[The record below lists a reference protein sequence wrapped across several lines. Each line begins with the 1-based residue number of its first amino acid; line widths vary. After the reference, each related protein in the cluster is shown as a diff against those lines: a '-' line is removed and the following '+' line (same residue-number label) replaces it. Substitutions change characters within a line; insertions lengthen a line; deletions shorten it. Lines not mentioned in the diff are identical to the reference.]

1 MTETLPLMSVS
12 VRNVKKDNV
21 DKASWSVLW
30 KYCRGVFRTISELYQ
45 TFKMGLFAKIVRRG
59 GGGGFLL
66 FVFENRKK
74 KFVFERKRLEIVS
87 KVSPRKNTK
96 FDPCGAFFLVVFTKY
111 LSKVPNSIRPPCPER
126 FLVACQLL
134 CLTKSNRPLHFISI
148 VSLYSRNIYK
158 MFLFLNIRIHNTF

>member
-21 DKASWSVLW
+21 DKVSWSVLW

-45 TFKMGLFAKIVRRG
+45 TFKMGLFAKIVR
-59 GGGGFLL
+59 GGGFLL
-66 FVFENRKK
+66 FFFENRKK

-111 LSKVPNSIRPPCPER
+111 LSKGPNSIRPPCPER

-158 MFLFLNIRIHNTF
+158 MFLFLNIRIHNSF

>member
-1 MTETLPLMSVS
+1 MVGALV
-12 VRNVKKDNV
+12 
-21 DKASWSVLW
+21 
-30 KYCRGVFRTISELYQ
+30 
-45 TFKMGLFAKIVRRG
+45 
-59 GGGGFLL
+59 GGGFLL
-66 FVFENRKK
+66 FFFENRKK

-87 KVSPRKNTK
+87 KVSPRKKSK

-111 LSKVPNSIRPPCPER
+111 LSKGPNSTRPPCPER

-158 MFLFLNIRIHNTF
+158 MFLFLNIRIHNSF